1 MDLRRLLQRLQ
12 RSCPNLTFLSLI
24 GNGAC
29 PNGLIY
35 GASAVEYARY
45 RREVATAL
53 PTLQFLDSS
62 AVSIID
68 RPAPAIAVSGDGSE
82 ASAPPSR
89 ESLRGQLPDSST
101 ATLEFFDTASG
112 ATTSNP
118 LLRKLFNHSVT
129 SLALL
134 ADKWI
139 VMSGTPRHA
148 TPRRALV
155 ARRAAPTHAS
165 TNRHV

>member
-1 MDLRRLLQRLQ
+1 MLDLRQLLRKLQ
-12 RSCPNLTFLSLI
+12 TRCPKLSFLSLI

-45 RREVATAL
+45 RREVASAL
-53 PTLQFLDSS
+53 PALQFLDSS
-62 AVSIID
+62 AVSPSD
-68 RPAPAIAVSGDGSE
+68 RPYLAAASVSAASDDGDGE
-82 ASAPPSR
+82 ASLTR
-89 ESLRGQLPDSST
+89 ESLRTQLPDSST
-101 ATLEFFDTASG
+101 ATLEFFDDSSG
-112 ATTSNP
+112 TTRKNP

-139 VMSGTPRHA
+139 VMSGECWR
-148 TPRRALV
+148 
-155 ARRAAPTHAS
+155 
-165 TNRHV
+165 

>member
-1 MDLRRLLQRLQ
+1 MDLRQLLQRLQ
-12 RSCPNLTFLSLI
+12 VSCPKLTFLSLI

-45 RREVATAL
+45 RREVAAAL

-62 AVSIID
+62 AVSATD
-68 RPAPAIAVSGDGSE
+68 RPPTAIDASGNGTD
-82 ASAPPSR
+82 ASTAPSR
-89 ESLRGQLPDSST
+89 ESLRCQLPDSST
-101 ATLEFFDTASG
+101 ATLEFFDNASG
-112 ATTSNP
+112 ATSKNP

-139 VMSGTPRHA
+139 VMSGALRHSLA
-148 TPRRALV
+148 
-155 ARRAAPTHAS
+155 
-165 TNRHV
+165 